1 MELQRNDPST
11 LLDALGRPSAGP
23 ARLAPKPS
31 EVFAAVEQRTQT
43 LANYVREKAQQQP
56 YATVAL
62 GAAAGYVL
70 GGGLTLRL
78 TRFLLTNVAR
88 AAASSLVGATIR
100 GAKPPGG
107 RHETEGPDAQ
117 SSRRGEVARVTPI
130 ECSIREAVLSGR
142 PSCGGSVIS
151 RQ

>member
-1 MELQRNDPST
+1 MELQGNDPSM
-11 LLDALGRPSAGP
+11 AGP
-23 ARLAPKPS
+23 AEGRPGASSNGLVPKPW

-78 TRFLLTNVAR
+78 TRSLLTNVAR
-88 AAASSLVGATIR
+88 AAAGSLVGATIR

-117 SSRRGEVARVTPI
+117 AVGEVKSH
-130 ECSIREAVLSGR
+130 E
-142 PSCGGSVIS
+142 
-151 RQ
+151 

>member
-1 MELQRNDPST
+1 MELERNDPSM
-11 LLDALGRPSAGP
+11 AGP
-23 ARLAPKPS
+23 AEGGPEHSTTGSPQKRPK
-31 EVFAAVEQRTQT
+31 VFAAVEQRTQT
-43 LANYVREKAQQQP
+43 LANYVREKARQQP

-117 SSRRGEVARVTPI
+117 AVGEVKSH
-130 ECSIREAVLSGR
+130 E
-142 PSCGGSVIS
+142 
-151 RQ
+151 

>member
-1 MELQRNDPST
+1 MELERNDPSM
-11 LLDALGRPSAGP
+11 AGP
-23 ARLAPKPS
+23 AEGRPRASNNGLAPKPS
-31 EVFAAVEQRTQT
+31 AVFAAVEQRTQT

-88 AAASSLVGATIR
+88 AAAGSLVAATIR

-117 SSRRGEVARVTPI
+117 AVGEVK
-130 ECSIREAVLSGR
+130 C
-142 PSCGGSVIS
+142 
-151 RQ
+151 